1 VLKCNR
7 KIVKFHWFS
16 GGGVYEEETIPRIY
30 KVPHRRSRLFRKNG
44 PYKIREYDPET
55 QTRSKTSKGED
66 ETLSEISK
74 CQYIEGALKEL
85 AELLQ
90 LEIMELRVF
99 LERGAINIIAKFD
112 E

>member
-1 VLKCNR
+1 M
-7 KIVKFHWFS
+7 
-16 GGGVYEEETIPRIY
+16 
-30 KVPHRRSRLFRKNG
+30 
-44 PYKIREYDPET
+44 
-55 QTRSKTSKGED
+55 
-66 ETLSEISK
+66 SEISK